1 MTSSEP
7 DPHDANRTLAWRI
20 PHRRTSGLDRW
31 EPRGSPPPIP
41 AGAYLDSVC
50 ADLLDVGLPSDMG
63 HDLLEEEKT
72 ESCVKNGDSHPCP
85 IGRDDVCL
93 DDMFHDIFGDWPL
106 TGDPILWDDIRSEN
120 SDDYVVPE
128 SDECDRFADVR
139 TNCPGR
145 NIPRQ
150 QAKKIDNAWLRSI
163 AEQNEKYDA
172 RCQEILR
179 QNEDADLPPV
189 PLDVFPE
196 ATGLCVERGSYY
208 HIEYMTHDTST
219 TNSDLGYSGPELML
233 QIFSLRLSSFSA
245 SYSCPISVY
254 GVFAVRDVLE
264 PLRNHVFNRSRDD
277 PVTVDQDPFTLPLC
291 SPCRGMY
298 IPYDQVLL
306 EVDLW
311 IKKEG
316 DGSADQ
322 KLLSKYLE
330 LDVRT
335 EGDGFIYGCIPGD
348 TVSLEIDCAYLTKS
362 VEAVIEVSAE
372 VSRPCQVRFVAFS
385 SGYDDEIV
393 LFNGKFTGE
402 KVFKHVV
409 AVKAER
415 ELKVQLEVEESVFQ
429 WTFQGG
435 NAGPLSSPDD
445 STLKYGQFDVGV
457 CFYPST
463 G

>member
-1 MTSSEP
+1 
-7 DPHDANRTLAWRI
+7 
-20 PHRRTSGLDRW
+20 
-31 EPRGSPPPIP
+31 
-41 AGAYLDSVC
+41 
-50 ADLLDVGLPSDMG
+50 MG

-106 TGDPILWDDIRSEN
+106 TCDPILWDDIRSEN

-128 SDECDRFADVR
+128 SDECDRFAD
-139 TNCPGR
+139 
-145 NIPRQ
+145 
-150 QAKKIDNAWLRSI
+150 
-163 AEQNEKYDA
+163 
-172 RCQEILR
+172 
-179 QNEDADLPPV
+179 NEDADLPPV

-196 ATGLCVERGSYY
+196 ATGLCVERGSCY

-372 VSRPCQVRFVAFS
+372 VSRPCHVRFVAFS
-385 SGYDDEIV
+385 SGYDNEIV

-445 STLKYGQFDVGV
+445 STLKYGQFDVGELNLSSCWISFCALV
-457 CFYPST
+457 TKRSEVWVLAFVYDPDMLKL
-463 G
+463 